1 MQIQLTGGHS
11 NTPTPLG
18 RLIVLL
24 LIALALSLGKIL
36 AQDGSGLST
45 SSGSTGRL
53 SSAIPCLD
61 NELIRAAVDSA
72 IMYEAVKPITRQ
84 LRIITKLQN
93 QENEKLKIAL
103 QMQELQ
109 MQRERKERQAAVR
122 QARKSGIIAGAKWGV
137 PAGVV
142 LYAAGKAAIKLIVA
156 R

>member
-1 MQIQLTGGHS
+1 MQIQLTGGS
-11 NTPTPLG
+11 SPTPTPFW

-36 AQDGSGLST
+36 AQDGSG
-45 SSGSTGRL
+45 SSGSKTQL
-53 SSAIPCLD
+53 SSAIPCID

-84 LRIITKLQN
+84 LRIITNLQN

-109 MQRERKERQAAVR
+109 MQRERKERQDAVR
-122 QARKSGIIAGAKWGV
+122 QARRSGIIAGAKWGV

-142 LYAAGKAAIKLIVA
+142 LYAAGRAAIKLLVH
-156 R
+156 

>member
-11 NTPTPLG
+11 NTPTPSG

-36 AQDGSGLST
+36 AQDGSG
-45 SSGSTGRL
+45 SSGSKTQL
-53 SSAIPCLD
+53 SSAIPCID

-72 IMYEAVKPITRQ
+72 IMYEAIKPIARQ
-84 LRIITKLQN
+84 LRIVTNLQN

-109 MQRERKERQAAVR
+109 MQRERKEGQAAVR
-122 QARKSGIIAGAKWGV
+122 QARRKGFWRGAKTGAVGVGIVTTIIALLA
-137 PAGVV
+137 
-142 LYAAGKAAIKLIVA
+142 L
-156 R
+156 

>member
-1 MQIQLTGGHS
+1 MQIQLTGGS
-11 NTPTPLG
+11 SPTPTPFW

-36 AQDGSGLST
+36 AQDGSGSST

-72 IMYEAVKPITRQ
+72 IMYEAIKPIARQ
-84 LRIITKLQN
+84 LRIVTNLQN

-109 MQRERKERQAAVR
+109 MQRERKEGQAAVR
-122 QARKSGIIAGAKWGV
+122 QARRKGFWRGAKTGAVGVGIVTTIIALLA
-137 PAGVV
+137 
-142 LYAAGKAAIKLIVA
+142 L
-156 R
+156 